1 MASLVHAA
9 RCPNSC
15 CDFLSCMLKRRYKSQ
30 LHNVRHVCDTPGHA
44 LSRRLGPGANRARRA
59 QNKSPQFGRLH
70 QKQSAGRARQRRAS
84 GLTGHSTRKPLAY
97 KTVATKRNEKRW
109 AAAPGRPLPI
119 GLRAPRGAPDTVPEP
134 DAEGEAVEAR
144 FIKRRLRGELAARAR
159 RRQGGVASTREG
171 ALGDDLGARD
181 AAERERDASSVLVV
195 VVIRSTS

>member
-1 MASLVHAA
+1 MLFRKITENGIGALGSLAHAA
-9 RCPNSC
+9 RCPNARPCLS
-15 CDFLSCMLKRRYKSQ
+15 FLLAKNGRYKSQ

-59 QNKSPQFGRLH
+59 QKKSPQFGRLH

-119 GLRAPRGAPDTVPEP
+119 GLRAPRGAPDAVPEP

-144 FIKRRLRGELAARAR
+144 FIKRRLRG
-159 RRQGGVASTREG
+159 
-171 ALGDDLGARD
+171 
-181 AAERERDASSVLVV
+181 
-195 VVIRSTS
+195 